1 MTQEPMMTR
10 RQVPQNSLQER
21 LAAFGAA
28 TTMTLVALAGIGT
41 LAQTQQAAPEDFAQT
56 PAPLV
61 DVTPQR
67 VTVVGQ
73 RAPQQVFVV
82 GQRAPR
88 T

>member
-1 MTQEPMMTR
+1 MNR
-10 RQVPQNSLQER
+10 RQAPQPRLQER

-28 TTMTLVALAGIGT
+28 TTMTLAVMAGIGT
-41 LAQTQQAAPEDFAQT
+41 LAQTQQAAPEDIAQA

-67 VTVVGQ
+67 VLVVGQ